1 MPLKVVKVR
10 TDALV
15 WSGVSHAVPKGWTPS
30 RWGRTLVETLVSRPE
45 SSKAHRMLKRLV
57 EDPLRGGR
65 RELKPSADLRVTF
78 RVRAEYWAALDSL
91 AQAAGLKRMDYMHR
105 ALYAGSMFKGEWF
118 TDWIEEEARD
128 DIQR

>member
-45 SSKAHRMLKRLV
+45 SSKAHRMLKRLGTLRSV
-57 EDPLRGGR
+57 FSGGYAVRKVRNFWIPDTGLLRGLGGANIAR
-65 RELKPSADLRVTF
+65 C
-78 RVRAEYWAALDSL
+78 
-91 AQAAGLKRMDYMHR
+91 GLGYR
-105 ALYAGSMFKGEWF
+105 
-118 TDWIEEEARD
+118 IPC
-128 DIQR
+128 